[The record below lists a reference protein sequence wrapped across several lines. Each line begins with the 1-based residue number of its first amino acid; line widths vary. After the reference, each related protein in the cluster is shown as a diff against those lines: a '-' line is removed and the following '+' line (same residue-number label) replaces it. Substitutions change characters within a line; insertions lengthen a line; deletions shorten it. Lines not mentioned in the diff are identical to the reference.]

1 MDIIYTSRDYGY
13 NIEEFLSNLNENSE
27 FKDNTP
33 IEFLEKYVN
42 NNIEKIHTYK
52 KDFENQYKNCG
63 DDEEEEIDKEWID
76 DTLSSLNLYTGP
88 LIKEMKKW
96 MKNVIKQEFDDI
108 KQTIEYMYKS
118 QEAYILYRFLNDI
131 KDKEIITL
139 NDVENV
145 LKQDIELKNFLE
157 QVEEQ
162 YKIFEKKEK
171 EDRQKEYNK
180 KLKIKNKNDD
190 LILKN
195 IMKNI
200 EKTNPLDN
208 LSCDDDE
215 EILRVMK
222 LLIEPLFEKLKSVTT
237 IADALKLNDITFS
250 GKLGR
255 FLHSKMV
262 EEETLND
269 AINIQLFIIVGI
281 INHFVDGDYNKLYL
295 NIKYDY
301 YNHQYSREFKF
312 VENEMTP
319 LIDEVKHALKEYLIS
334 HKLFDIRGDFHNVK
348 KDLKKITKEFTPLA
362 IEIIHSALIHLF
374 GTDNKNVKFRGDTK
388 KVFSSFL
395 NQIKDSDIKDAS
407 TTIRAIITDSKYG
420 KYF

>member
-1 MDIIYTSRDYGY
+1 MNIIYTARDYGY
-13 NIEEFLSNLNENSE
+13 NVEEFLSNLNENSE
-27 FKDNTP
+27 FKDNAP
-33 IEFLEKYVN
+33 IELLEKYVN

-52 KDFENQYKNCG
+52 KNFEIEYKNSE
-63 DDEEEEIDKEWID
+63 DDEEIDKEWIN
-76 DTLSSLNLYTGP
+76 DTLSSLDLFTGP

-96 MKNVIKQEFDDI
+96 MKNVIKQKFDDI

-118 QEAYILYRFLNDI
+118 QEAYILYRFLNGI

-145 LKQDIELKNFLE
+145 LKKDIELTNFLE

-171 EDRQKEYNK
+171 EDQLKEYNK

-200 EKTNPLDN
+200 EKTNQ

-215 EILRVMK
+215 EILRVME
-222 LLIEPLFEKLKSVTT
+222 LLIEPLFKKLKSVTT
-237 IADALKLNDITFS
+237 IDDALKLNDITFP

-255 FLHSKMV
+255 FLHSKMS
-262 EEETLND
+262 EEETVEN
-269 AINIQLFIIVGI
+269 AINIQLFIIIGI

-301 YNHQYSREFKF
+301 YNHQYSTEFKF
-312 VENEMTP
+312 IENEMTP
-319 LIDEVKHALKEYLIS
+319 LIDEVKYALKEYLIS

-348 KDLKKITKEFTPLA
+348 KDLKKLTKEFTPLA
-362 IEIIHSALIHLF
+362 VEIIHSALIHLF
-374 GTDNKNVKFRGDTK
+374 GTDNKNVKFGGDTK
-388 KVFSSFL
+388 KIFSSFL

-407 TTIRAIITDSKYG
+407 TTIRAIITDPKYG

>member
-1 MDIIYTSRDYGY
+1 MNIIYTARDYGY
-13 NIEEFLSNLNENSE
+13 NVEEFLSNLNENSE
-27 FKDNTP
+27 FKDNAP
-33 IEFLEKYVN
+33 IELLEKYVN

-52 KDFENQYKNCG
+52 KNFEIEYKNSE
-63 DDEEEEIDKEWID
+63 DDEEIDKEWIN
-76 DTLSSLNLYTGP
+76 DTLSSLDLFTGP

-96 MKNVIKQEFDDI
+96 MKNVIKQKFDDI

-118 QEAYILYRFLNDI
+118 QEAYILYRFLNGI

-145 LKQDIELKNFLE
+145 LKHDIELRNFLE

-171 EDRQKEYNK
+171 EDQLKEYNK

-200 EKTNPLDN
+200 EKTNN

-215 EILRVMK
+215 EILRVME
-222 LLIEPLFEKLKSVTT
+222 LLIEPLFKKLKSVTT
-237 IADALKLNDITFS
+237 IDDALKLNDITFP

-255 FLHSKMV
+255 FLHSKMS
-262 EEETLND
+262 EEETVEN
-269 AINIQLFIIVGI
+269 AINIQLSIIIGI
-281 INHFVDGDYNKLYL
+281 VNHFVDGDYNKLYL

-301 YNHQYSREFKF
+301 YNHQYSTEFKF
-312 VENEMTP
+312 IENEMTP
-319 LIDEVKHALKEYLIS
+319 LIDEIKYALKEYLIS

-348 KDLKKITKEFTPLA
+348 KDLKKLTKEFTPLA
-362 IEIIHSALIHLF
+362 VEIIHSALIHLF
-374 GTDNKNVKFRGDTK
+374 GTDNKNVKFGGDTK
-388 KVFSSFL
+388 KIFSSFL

-407 TTIRAIITDSKYG
+407 TTIRAIITDPKYG